1 MTNII
6 EFNSPEDA
14 QKYFFK
20 KSNET
25 FQITLG
31 ESNLDWKS
39 LERMGLDELKAAKLR
54 AEELFLNQDFLKA
67 NEIYYKI
74 GEHFNIKGNEQIT
87 GIKFAIFYQY
97 KNLHNFI
104 TKRIKEIEQSQSV
117 ESIEKL
123 VKEIKDTELKGRFET
138 QLNELKDANK
148 RLEAELTTLYE
159 KRGLVSEEIEFS
171 RHKTEMMEKK
181 YNIFLKFLDKE
192 SVASIVGAIL
202 LLLMG
207 ISLIIMMFYEIN
219 PIQIV
224 QSAFLL
230 ILGYFFG
237 HSKNNK

>member
-1 MTNII
+1 MTDII
-6 EFNSPEDA
+6 EFNSTEDA
-14 QKYFFK
+14 RRYFIE
-20 KSNET
+20 KSNEA
-25 FQITLG
+25 FQVVLG
-31 ESNLDWKS
+31 TYNLDWES
-39 LERMGLDELKAAKLR
+39 VERMDLDALKAAKLR
-54 AEELFLNQDFLKA
+54 MEELFLKQDFLKV
-67 NEIYYKI
+67 NEIYYKR
-74 GEHFNIKGNEQIT
+74 GADFNIKGNEQIN
-87 GIKFAIFYQY
+87 GIRFSIFYQY
-97 KNLHNFI
+97 KKLHNYI

-123 VKEIKDTELKGRFET
+123 VEEIKDTDLKGRFEE
-138 QLNELKDANK
+138 QLIELKDTNK
-148 RLEAELTTLYE
+148 RLEAELISLNE
-159 KRGLVSEEIEFS
+159 KKGLVSEEIEYS
-171 RHKTEMMEKK
+171 KHKTEMMEKK

-192 SVASIVGAIL
+192 SVASLVGAIL